1 MEDDAVTESSAET
14 VFQQAVDLWWEKKG
28 ANTATISTPQGGT
41 RDSNLRGDTMDGFRD
56 VILEALLEEGVAQ
69 EDIFFGGH
77 LDKLPSNLPAYF
89 RATKNWDV
97 IVCKNSLYK
106 GLASSSPGGAKLVA
120 AIEFKSQQDSIGK
133 NQNNRIE
140 ESIGN
145 AHDFWASYENKNFG
159 RLTPR
164 PWLGY
169 LFVGRY
175 ADGQENKTVEIRQP
189 HIRVDHAF
197 SGPDKDAWKNSRTI
211 QGPSYA
217 ERYKIF
223 LERMIGKKLYD
234 GACFLVTHE
243 DIANHVPNYRV
254 LFETLSGANFI
265 DGIRRHVRAYYAD

>member
-1 MEDDAVTESSAET
+1 MENKSKTGNGAET
-14 VFQQAVDLWWEKKG
+14 AFQSAVDLWWKKKQSNKEK
-28 ANTATISTPQGGT
+28 ISASQGGD
-41 RDSNLRGDTMDGFRD
+41 RDANLRGDTMDGFRD
-56 VILEALLEEGVAQ
+56 VIIEALLEVGVLR
-69 EDIFFGGH
+69 EDIFFQPQ
-77 LDKLPSNLPAYF
+77 LSKQASNLPAYF

-97 IVCKNSLYK
+97 IVCKNSLFK
-106 GLASSSPGGAKLVA
+106 GLIKEDSPAPTLLA
-120 AIEFKSQQDSIGK
+120 AIEFKSQEQSIGN

-145 AHDFWASYENKNFG
+145 AHDFWAAYENRNFG

-175 ADGQENKTVEIRQP
+175 AAGEENKTVQITQP
-189 HIRVDHAF
+189 HLRVDRAF
-197 SGPDKDAWKNSRTI
+197 AGPDEDAWRNSIKI

-223 LERMIGKKLYD
+223 LERMIAKKLYD

-243 DIANHVPNYRV
+243 DIAHNKPNYRV
-254 LFETLSGANFI
+254 LFDSLSGVAFI
-265 DGIRRHVRAYYAD
+265 DGLRRHIRAYYAD